1 MNTNNQ
7 YQQTRSQ
14 SDSRGERG
22 SHVSRA
28 IHRGAWRK
36 PSRSVDKR
44 RATGATTGTSEVG
57 KPKEYRNRPA
67 GDNNRMTF
75 DKNRNGTSK
84 SVSKSPHGAKNRQCN
99 VNNVAS
105 EQIR

>member
-1 MNTNNQ
+1 MF
-7 YQQTRSQ
+7 
-14 SDSRGERG
+14 
-22 SHVSRA
+22 HVQ

-44 RATGATTGTSEVG
+44 KATGATGTSEVG

-75 DKNRNGTSK
+75 DKNRNGTSNLRME
-84 SVSKSPHGAKNRQCN
+84 NRQCN

-105 EQIR
+105 EQNRL